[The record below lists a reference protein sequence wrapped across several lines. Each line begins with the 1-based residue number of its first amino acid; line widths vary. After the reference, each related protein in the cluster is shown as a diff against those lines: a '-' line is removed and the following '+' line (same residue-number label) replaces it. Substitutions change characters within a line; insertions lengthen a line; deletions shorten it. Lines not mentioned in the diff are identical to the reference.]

1 MAALKFDSVGFSY
14 EGGDVL
20 TKLSF
25 ELLEE
30 ELLVVLGPSG
40 TGKTT
45 VLRLAA
51 GLEAPEAGTIFLL
64 GETASVGKRVMIGP
78 AGRRSSLVFQDL
90 ALWPHLTADEHLS
103 FAGPTLSSGERVA
116 LLQSVDLGALA
127 TRLPANMSGG
137 ERQRLALARALAS
150 KPRLLLL
157 DEPFAN
163 LDPEL
168 RIDLRNLLLELHR
181 GRGVSILYVT
191 HDLEDAFEL
200 GDRIAVLN
208 AGKIEQVGT
217 PEDLYLHPSSPFVAN
232 FVGRGTIVPGRVDG
246 SQLRTPLGA
255 VPNPRAEL
263 VTGEEVLLVIRPE
276 ALELTDD
283 GFTGKIESVT
293 FGGGRYLVA
302 LSSAGY
308 RLWAYSTSRFSPG
321 ETVKIRMRDGWPIQR
336 ICRG

>member
-20 TKLSF
+20 RQLSF

-30 ELLVVLGPSG
+30 QLLVVLGPSG

-51 GLEAPEAGTIFLL
+51 GLEAPGAGTILL
-64 GETASVGKRVMIGP
+64 EGENASVGKRVLTAP
-78 AGRRSSLVFQDL
+78 AARRTSLVFQDL
-90 ALWPHLTADEHLS
+90 ALWPHLTAEEHLS
-103 FAGPTLSSGERVA
+103 FAGPTLTSGERLA
-116 LLQSVDLGALA
+116 LLQSVDLGVLA

-163 LDPEL
+163 LDPGL
-168 RIDLRNLLLELHR
+168 RIELRNLLLELHR
-181 GRGVSILYVT
+181 NGGVSILYVT

-246 SQLRTPLGA
+246 SQLRTPLGS

-263 VTGEEVLLVIRPE
+263 ITGEEVLLVIRPE
-276 ALELTDD
+276 ALQLSDD

-293 FGGGRYLVA
+293 FGAGRYLLRV
-302 LSSAGY
+302 SARGCV
-308 RLWAYSTSRFSPG
+308 LWAYSPIRVAPG
-321 ETVKIRMRDGWPIQR
+321 ETVKIRVKSGWPIQDSR
-336 ICRG
+336 